1 MVILTS
7 VKWSIV
13 VVLIC
18 ISMMII
24 DVKLLFPCLLAIC
37 ISYLEKMSSQ
47 FFCLLFNRA
56 FFFFFL
62 TLSCMSSQWPLLV
75 HLLLERELL
84 LYTNNKEVYEWVPMG
99 RMVATDPGSLRP
111 KLISVSGICGLS
123 FSHLMTSLPCP
134 ALLCSP
140 KFPDQVPFL
149 HPQFKAPHTFTCAPT
164 VMTWTPT
171 EVILSI
177 SDLLT
182 TDSTRVCLSHVST
195 VTC

>member
-1 MVILTS
+1 MLSFFSHACWPSAFPIWKKCPVS
-7 VKWSIV
+7 SSAYF
-13 VVLIC
+13 LIG
-18 ISMMII
+18 
-24 DVKLLFPCLLAIC
+24 L
-37 ISYLEKMSSQ
+37 
-47 FFCLLFNRA
+47 

-84 LYTNNKEVYEWVPMG
+84 LYMNNKEVYEWVPMG

-164 VMTWTPT
+164 VMT
-171 EVILSI
+171 
-177 SDLLT
+177 
-182 TDSTRVCLSHVST
+182 
-195 VTC
+195 